1 MILKQTNPNLLTT
14 NDKGI
19 FKALA
24 ATKEIEWLTDNDAFN
39 LDIEYYL
46 QHSGLKTISI
56 LYDSLLKAEE
66 SNVIGSALDKLVSII
81 ILKYK
86 DSWNKLYNS
95 LFADYNPIENY
106 SMVEN
111 ENIGSKVT
119 STTSTNQKQFGF
131 NNIEGSDS
139 TSDTGTATTQ
149 GDYNDNHRQLTRSG
163 NIGVT
168 TSQQMIESEI
178 ELRKKNLYNIIFDD
192 VDSIVTNLNY

>member
-24 ATKEIEWLTDNDAFN
+24 ATKEIEWLTDSDAFN

-131 NNIEGSDS
+131 NSVEGSDS